1 MESAAAAQTAYT
13 NGVPFLGIRGISDDG
28 ADDLVVAQEDS
39 SSIDASAVSMQNA
52 ASILNGVLL
61 RLCSDAAEFGN
72 GTVSD
77 VKSSTKTSAAV
88 PPSPALTVSLLAI
101 AVTIM
106 WCV

>member
-1 MESAAAAQTAYT
+1 
-13 NGVPFLGIRGISDDG
+13 VPFLGIRGISDDG

-52 ASILNGVLL
+52 ASVLNGMLL

-72 GTVSD
+72 DTVSD
-77 VKSSTKTSAAV
+77 VKSSTTSTSTAATQ
-88 PPSPALTVSLLAI
+88 SPALAVSLLAI